1 MKKMIGVI
9 NDNLRSVVNGIKEH
23 RETTE
28 NNLSVVKNEIDE
40 KVVTASKYK
49 EDVEAARNSIISLE
63 TEISELESD
72 LKELNDKFGS
82 KNFKEILAA
91 GDKEINTKITEKKVA
106 ISEQNSII
114 DDITKKAHQLKK
126 ELTKLKDKKNA
137 IEEDL
142 NKTLILE
149 GYYEKRINAIIDFS
163 VEHPGDLATYKE
175 IDEVEDLST
184 EEIED
189 IDINNIID
197 GQVFNEIDSI
207 SNGTDVD
214 IDNIDEALDEEQDED
229 EDSSESGDDLSKL
242 DEILNTASEII
253 ENNENMVE
261 EESDVEEPQIK
272 KTIEIEDLTEDVVL
286 NAQSDDDEEQD
297 EDNAEDKEDAEI
309 SESDRET
316 HIHLHEMSEP
326 ITVNL
331 ENLDD
336 NFNSQVQSEILFSND
351 NGFSDSNLAK
361 CGLIKENFDPN
372 DLELLKPLF
381 DRENT
386 LEFIEVL
393 KKHGYD
399 ESKIYNSVGVLLY
412 VTPQNLDKMLTML
425 ESVASKDDI
434 NYVFRY
440 LDKVNISKLE
450 QNIQTSNESSLTE
463 LLITAL
469 NEEKEADLVNLLS
482 ISAKDVNYI
491 KKNLADDYKLM
502 VNFPEIVLSNYNTL
516 KGYEIDNLN
525 ECIIKH
531 PHRFTYNPSRFAA
544 ILDKYD
550 VEDLVRCINKNA
562 AVIDKL

>member
-23 RETTE
+23 RESTE

-49 EDVEAARNSIISLE
+49 EDVETARKTIINLE

-72 LKELNDKFGS
+72 LKELNEKFGS

-91 GDKEINTKITEKKVA
+91 GDKEINTKITEKRA
-106 ISEQNSII
+106 SISEQNSII
-114 DDITKKAHQLKK
+114 SDITKKAQQLKK
-126 ELTKLKDKKNA
+126 ELTKLKDKKVA

-142 NKTLILE
+142 NKTLVLE
-149 GYYEKRINAIIDFS
+149 GYYKKRINAIIDFS
-163 VEHPGDLATYKE
+163 VEHPGELATYKE

-207 SNGTDVD
+207 SNGQEVELDA
-214 IDNIDEALDEEQDED
+214 IDEVLTKGNPVEEEEEVQE
-229 EDSSESGDDLSKL
+229 EVKEPEEDLSKL
-242 DEILNTASEII
+242 DEILNTANGII
-253 ENNENMVE
+253 ESNEENVSVE
-261 EESDVEEPQIK
+261 ETMDEHPRS
-272 KTIEIEDLTEDVVL
+272 IEIEDLTEIDINNSL
-286 NAQSDDDEEQD
+286 LEN
-297 EDNAEDKEDAEI
+297 ED
-309 SESDRET
+309 ESDGEVGD
-316 HIHLHEMSEP
+316 HIHIHQMSEP

-331 ENLDD
+331 DNLDD
-336 NFNSQVQSEILFSND
+336 NVNLTNVNPEIVFSND
-351 NGFSDSNLAK
+351 NGFNDSNLIK
-361 CGLIKENFDPN
+361 CGLIKENFDPK

-386 LEFIEVL
+386 LDFIAVL
-393 KKHGYD
+393 KKHGFD
-399 ESKIYNSVGVLLY
+399 ENKIYNSVGVLLD
-412 VTPQNLDKMLTML
+412 VTPPNLDKMLTML
-425 ESVASKDDI
+425 EGVASKEDI
-434 NYVFRY
+434 DCIFRY
-440 LDKVNISKLE
+440 LDKVNIGKLE
-450 QNIQTSNESSLTE
+450 QNIQTSNDSSLTE

-469 NEEKEADLVNLLS
+469 NEEREADLVNLLS
-482 ISAKDVNYI
+482 ITDKDVNYI
-491 KKNLADDYKLM
+491 KKNLSTDYKLM
-502 VNFPEIVLSNYNTL
+502 VNFPEVVLSNYNTL
-516 KGYEIDNLN
+516 KEYKIDNITD
-525 ECIIKH
+525 CVVKH
-531 PHRFTYNPSRFAA
+531 PHRFTFNPSKFAS

>member
-23 RETTE
+23 RESTE

-40 KVVTASKYK
+40 KVVAASKYK
-49 EDVEAARNSIISLE
+49 DDVETARQTIISLE

-72 LKELNDKFGS
+72 LKELNEKFGS

-91 GDKEINTKITEKKVA
+91 GDKEINTKIIEKRA
-106 ISEQNSII
+106 SISEQNSII
-114 DDITKKAHQLKK
+114 GDITKKAHQLKK
-126 ELTKLKDKKNA
+126 ELTKLKDKKVV

-142 NKTLILE
+142 SKTLVLE

-163 VEHPGDLATYKE
+163 VEHPDELATYKE

-207 SNGTDVD
+207 SSGEVASE
-214 IDNIDEALDEEQDED
+214 IIDEVLEEKHLED
-229 EDSSESGDDLSKL
+229 EDNDDDSGEDLSKL
-242 DEILNTASEII
+242 DDILNKANEII
-253 ENNENMVE
+253 ESNEDTRE
-261 EESDVEEPQIK
+261 EEPQIGRS
-272 KTIEIEDLTEDVVL
+272 IEIEDLTE
-286 NAQSDDDEEQD
+286 
-297 EDNAEDKEDAEI
+297 EDNNEEKLEDIEI
-309 SESDRET
+309 NYEVNANP
-316 HIHLHEMSEP
+316 HIKIHQMSEP

-331 ENLDD
+331 DNLDD
-336 NFNSQVQSEILFSND
+336 NKNNNIDINPEIIFSND
-351 NGFSDSNLAK
+351 SRFSDSNLTK
-361 CGLIKENFDPN
+361 CGLVKENFDPK

-381 DRENT
+381 DRDNT

-393 KKHGYD
+393 KKHGFD
-399 ESKIYNSVGVLLY
+399 ESKIYNSVGVLLN

-425 ESVASKDDI
+425 ETVAAKEDI
-434 NYVFRY
+434 DYIFRY
-440 LDKVNISKLE
+440 LDKVNIGKLE
-450 QNIQTSNESSLTE
+450 QNIQTSNDSSLTE

-469 NEEKEADLVNLLS
+469 NEETEADLTNLLS
-482 ISAKDVNYI
+482 ISEKDVNYL

-502 VNFPEIVLSNYNTL
+502 INFPELVLANYNTL
-516 KGYEIDNLN
+516 KSYKIDNIN
-525 ECIIKH
+525 DCIVKH
-531 PHRFTYNPSRFAA
+531 PHRFTYNPSKFAS

-550 VEDLVRCINKNA
+550 EEDLIRCINKNS